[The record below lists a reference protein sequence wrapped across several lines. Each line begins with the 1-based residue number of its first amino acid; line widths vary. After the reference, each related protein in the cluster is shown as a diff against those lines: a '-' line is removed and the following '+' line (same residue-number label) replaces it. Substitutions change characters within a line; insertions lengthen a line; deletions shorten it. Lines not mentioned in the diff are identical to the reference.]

1 MIDLGGEPIT
11 GDEYYSDGLG
21 RVTEFKY
28 GRHISHAFMGS
39 FPLKHLVDFGEGT
52 YCNFQPWAQ
61 PEMLTYDTQTDI
73 MYLF

>member
-28 GRHISHAFMGS
+28 GRHISRAFMGV

-52 YCNFQPWAQ
+52 ILQFSAMGAARNVN
-61 PEMLTYDTQTDI
+61 I
-73 MYLF
+73 